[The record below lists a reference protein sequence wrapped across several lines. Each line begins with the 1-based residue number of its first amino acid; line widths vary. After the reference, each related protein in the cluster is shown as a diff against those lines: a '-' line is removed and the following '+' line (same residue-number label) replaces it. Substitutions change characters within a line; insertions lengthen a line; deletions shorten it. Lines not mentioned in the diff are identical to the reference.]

1 MPISTIPK
9 LFQGR
14 PNFRLCTPSKPN
26 FAPNFGFPYFSH
38 STPTLCVI
46 VKDNHSKGNERKQSR
61 LFFFPQAQLKKQ
73 YWFDCACVACE
84 EDWPLMHEMTDDTL
98 NFRCQDCLAKVV
110 FNTSSTNPMLRC
122 ICGTP
127 VPMLQVKDKLLHKDS
142 HPLTRSFYF
151 HKALKKIGETDLI
164 SERAKHAMKEGKLG
178 AAQDLYCDYLTTLD
192 KFLVPPYQDYYK
204 IQQSIWKCIWMR
216 HGNRVIRAKVRK
228 PAVPEASDD
237 YDTVD

>member
-1 MPISTIPK
+1 
-9 LFQGR
+9 
-14 PNFRLCTPSKPN
+14 
-26 FAPNFGFPYFSH
+26 
-38 STPTLCVI
+38 
-46 VKDNHSKGNERKQSR
+46 
-61 LFFFPQAQLKKQ
+61 
-73 YWFDCACVACE
+73 
-84 EDWPLMHEMTDDTL
+84 MHEMTDDTL

-122 ICGTP
+122 VCGTP

-142 HPLTRSFYF
+142 HPLTRSFHF

-178 AAQDLYCDYLTTLD
+178 AAQDLYCDYPTTLD